1 MTMFHPHWLKIIF
14 VFSAFQTFPVG
25 DNLIVSFNGCVSYK
39 GLKVSN
45 NGCVIGANKKLL
57 SSFISLLLI
66 WE

>member
-1 MTMFHPHWLKIIF
+1 MFHPHWLKIIFVF

-25 DNLIVSFNGCVSYK
+25 DNLIISFNGCNSVSYK

-57 SSFISLLLI
+57 SSLISLLLI
-66 WE
+66 